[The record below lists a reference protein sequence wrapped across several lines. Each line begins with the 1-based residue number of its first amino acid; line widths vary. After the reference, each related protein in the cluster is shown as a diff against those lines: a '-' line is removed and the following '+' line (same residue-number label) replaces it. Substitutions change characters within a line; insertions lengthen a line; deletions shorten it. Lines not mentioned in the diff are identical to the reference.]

1 MKLAHPQRGGTF
13 VGIIIGMI
21 IGLGIAVGVALFIT
35 RAPIPF
41 IDRFGAKTPAPTAL
55 PPGAVLPDPNQ
66 SLYGKPATPAA
77 PPLTPPVDS
86 SQAPQTATPAANPPA
101 APAPNSTPNKFS
113 IYDLLPGKPAAET
126 SAVKEEPAKE
136 AKTNDTKTND
146 KNRYLLQVGAY
157 ENETEADAMRAKLAL
172 SGFEAS
178 ISKRERDGKTLHRV
192 RIGPINSTEEMNRI
206 RASLKQNGIETS
218 VVPVTSPG
226 SNPAVGSGTNTATHS
241 TPAAR

>member
-1 MKLAHPQRGGTF
+1 MKLFQQQRGGTF
-13 VGIIIGMI
+13 LGIIIGMI

-41 IDRFGAKTPAPTAL
+41 IDRAGTKTPTPVTAT
-55 PPGAVLPDPNQ
+55 PGAALPDPNQ
-66 SLYGKPATPAA
+66 SLYGKPAASVP
-77 PPLTPPVDS
+77 
-86 SQAPQTATPAANPPA
+86 
-101 APAPNSTPNKFS
+101 APAVAPETAPNTAPNTTSSTAPSTESTPTAPNKFS
-113 IYDLLPGKPAAET
+113 IYDLLPGKPAAES

-136 AKTNDTKTND
+136 VKPND

-206 RASLKQNGIETS
+206 RASLTQNGIETS
-218 VVPVTSPG
+218 VVPITSPG
-226 SNPAVGSGTNTATHS
+226 ANPATGNKVKPAT
-241 TPAAR
+241 P